1 MSQKNI
7 RNFSIIAHIDHGK
20 STLADR
26 LIQLSGTVADRDMQD
41 QMLDSMD
48 IERERGITI
57 KSNAIT
63 LDYKAKDGEMY
74 KLNLIDTPGHVDFSY
89 EVSRSLAAC
98 EGALLV
104 VDVAQGV
111 EAQTLANVYLALD
124 NDLEILPVLNKIDLP
139 AAEPEKVKAEIED
152 IIGLDTSLAPRVSGK
167 TGEGVDDVLEQIV
180 EMIPAPTGNTEAPLK
195 ALLID
200 AWYDNYLGVML
211 LVRVV
216 DGSLKKGE
224 KIKFMSTGINH
235 NVERVGV
242 FKPHNV
248 PVPELSAG
256 EVGFI
261 TASIKSVADVN
272 IGDTITL
279 DNKPCD
285 APLDGFKKVQPMVF
299 CGLYPSDGDDYE
311 KMKDAL
317 AKLQVNDSSLEF
329 ITEVSPALGHG
340 FRCGFL
346 GLLHMEIIQ
355 ERLEREFDID
365 LVTTAPGVVYQVD
378 QTNGEIIE
386 IQNPA
391 QLPEPQKINK
401 ILEPMINATIFV
413 PEEYIGD
420 VMSLCIGKRGM
431 QKEMTYQG
439 DRVMLNFRLPLNEVV
454 MDFYDRLKSTTKGY
468 ASFDYQLDGFEVSKL
483 VKVDILVNGEPVDA
497 LSMVVHKDFAEK
509 RGRALLIKLKDII
522 PRQMF
527 DVAIQAAIG
536 GKIIAR
542 ESVRAL
548 RKNVT
553 AKCYGG
559 DVSRKRKLLEKQK
572 KGKKRM
578 KMIGSVNI
586 PQEAFLAALKLDD

>member
-26 LIQLSGTVADRDMQD
+26 LIQLSGTVAARDMKD
-41 QMLDSMD
+41 QMLDSMEL
-48 IERERGITI
+48 ERERGITI

-104 VDVAQGV
+104 VDSSQGV
-111 EAQTLANVYLALD
+111 EAQTLANVYLALE

-139 AAEPEKVKAEIED
+139 ASEPERVKTEIEE
-152 IIGLDTSLAPRVSGK
+152 IIGLDTADAPEVSGK
-167 TGEGVDDVLEQIV
+167 TGAGVDKVLEQIV
-180 EMIPAPTGNTEAPLK
+180 ELIPAPIGEKDGKLK
-195 ALLID
+195 ALLVD

-211 LVRVV
+211 LVRVK
-216 DGSLKKGE
+216 DGSIKKGA
-224 KIKFMSTGINH
+224 KIKFMSTGLNH

-248 PVPELSAG
+248 IVDELAAG

-279 DNKPCD
+279 DQNPCD
-285 APLDGFKKVQPMVF
+285 EALEGFKKVQPMVF
-299 CGLYPSDGDDYE
+299 CGMYPSEGDDYE

-317 AKLQVNDSSLEF
+317 EKLQVNDSSLDF
-329 ITEVSPALGHG
+329 IPEVSLALGHG

-365 LVTTAPGVVYQVD
+365 LVTTSPGVVYQIEL
-378 QTNGEIIE
+378 TNGESIE

-391 QLPEPQKINK
+391 QLPEPQRISK

-413 PEEYIGD
+413 PEEFIGG
-420 VMSLCIGKRGM
+420 VMALCVGKRGV

-439 DRVMLNFRLPLNEVV
+439 NRVMLNFKLPLNEVV
-454 MDFYDRLKSTTKGY
+454 MDFYDKLKSSTKGY
-468 ASFDYQLDGFEVSKL
+468 ASFDYKLEGFEAANL
-483 VKVDILVNGEPVDA
+483 VKVETLVNGESVDA
-497 LSMVVHKDFAEK
+497 LSMIVHRDFAERK
-509 RGRALLIKLKDII
+509 GRSLLVKLKELI

-527 DVAIQAAIG
+527 EVALQAAIG

-542 ESVRAL
+542 ETVKSL
-548 RKNVT
+548 RKNVL

-559 DVSRKRKLLEKQK
+559 DVSRKRKLLDKQK

-578 KMIGSVNI
+578 KSIGSVNI